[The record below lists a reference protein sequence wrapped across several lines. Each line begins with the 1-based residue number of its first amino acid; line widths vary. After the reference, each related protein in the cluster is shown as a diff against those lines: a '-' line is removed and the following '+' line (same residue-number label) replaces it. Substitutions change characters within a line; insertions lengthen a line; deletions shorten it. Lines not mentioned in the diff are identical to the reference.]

1 MQIKHYTILDGAD
14 LDAIKT
20 WAEDPNHR
28 CYVIAQG
35 RVDAVTHSLCV
46 QQPSGMDSVFTE
58 TESALAGMI
67 VESTFPE

>member
-1 MQIKHYTILDGAD
+1 MQIKHYTILPGAD
-14 LDAIKT
+14 LAVIT
-20 WAEDPNHR
+20 AWAEDPNHR

-46 QQPSGMDSVFTE
+46 QQPLGMDEVFTE

-67 VESTFPE
+67 VESAWPE